1 MEILGYPWIIIIT
14 NPRIIIIISNM
25 ILLLSSCTI
34 NRVNRVA
41 HYLYGVVID
50 YNRGIFDLN

>member
-1 MEILGYPWIIIIT
+1 
-14 NPRIIIIISNM
+14 M
-25 ILLLSSCTI
+25 ILLLSSCTM

-50 YNRGIFDLN
+50 YNRGMFDLN